1 MINLYEY
8 QKRYLSDMPVRGIM
22 AADTGTGKTF
32 MALAHYERHAA
43 GTPLLILAPA
53 SKIRTED
60 WERDIT
66 EWFGEGN
73 EPEYAIYSYEIGRA
87 SCRER
92 V

>member
-8 QKRYLSDMPVRGIM
+8 QKRYLADLPVRSIM

-32 MALAHYERHAA
+32 MALAHYQRHAA
-43 GTPLLILAPA
+43 GAPLLILAPA

-66 EWFGEGN
+66 E
-73 EPEYAIYSYEIGRA
+73 
-87 SCRER
+87 
-92 V
+92 